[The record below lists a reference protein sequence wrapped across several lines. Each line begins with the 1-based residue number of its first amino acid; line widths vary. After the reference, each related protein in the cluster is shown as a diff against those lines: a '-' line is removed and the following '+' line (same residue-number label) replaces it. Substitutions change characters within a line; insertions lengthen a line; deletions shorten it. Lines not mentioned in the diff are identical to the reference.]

1 MSSESSDYNSELW
14 ISYQKLAENCILKQF
29 ANIWSVYMF
38 VIVLKIV
45 LY

>member
-1 MSSESSDYNSELW
+1 MSSKSSDCNSELW
-14 ISYQKLAENCILKQF
+14 ISYQKLTGNCILKQF
-29 ANIWSVYMF
+29 ANIWSMYMF